1 MTDDISKVLAK
12 KFVALAEEKNELI
25 DKYELLVK
33 KHDEMVPHINSAHLF
48 ATQDGRIKH
57 THGVTTLIENLS
69 RKKSGN
75 EDFTMDLFKEWE
87 NDISEMNK
95 KLSQLTFALSTLRE
109 IRDSQ
114 KTETEKN

>member
-33 KHDEMVPHINSAHLF
+33 KHDEMVPHINSARIT
-48 ATQDGRIKH
+48 ATQGGKFSNPRLNKTVESMVRYD
-57 THGVTTLIENLS
+57 
-69 RKKSGN
+69 SGN